1 MQMSSVQPSQKL
13 KPTDR
18 LQQLLPELFNPA
30 PVVGEQFLRLQLT
43 PDLTIAVALS
53 WVEETLLVSPQW
65 VTPIP
70 NMPSHVLGLISSK
83 SQAFWVINLVQL
95 LNLPIALAPSQNY
108 EVVVIRT
115 LSREMPQ
122 ADVASAGEL
131 FLGLV
136 VPKIRG
142 SVRLSQE
149 DIVSPMQEV
158 IAGVQPYLSGQV
170 VVDGQTIL
178 VVSAEAIGTSQ
189 MPVIG

>member
-1 MQMSSVQPSQKL
+1 MQMSSVQSSQTL
-13 KPTDR
+13 TPTDR

-30 PVVGEQFLRLQLT
+30 PVVGEQFLRLQLA

-115 LSREMPQ
+115 LSQEVPE
-122 ADVASAGEL
+122 AASAGDL
-131 FLGLV
+131 LLGLV

-158 IAGVQPYLSGQV
+158 VAGLQPYLSGQV

-189 MPVIG
+189 LPVAG

>member
-1 MQMSSVQPSQKL
+1 MQMSSVQSSQTL

-18 LQQLLPELFNPA
+18 LQQLLPELFSPA
-30 PVVGEQFLRLQLT
+30 TVVGEQFLRLQLA

-70 NMPSHVLGLISSK
+70 NMPPHVLGLISSR

-115 LSREMPQ
+115 LAQEMPE
-122 ADVASAGEL
+122 AASAGEL

-136 VPKIRG
+136 VPIFWG
-142 SVRLSQE
+142 SGRLFLV

-158 IAGVQPYLSGQV
+158 VAGLQPYLSGQV

-178 VVSAEAIGTSQ
+178 VLSAEAIGTSQ
-189 MPVIG
+189 LPVVG